1 MTETPA
7 VIEFILEKLKHAE
20 YGLKAR
26 EYTYGPVS
34 VSRRCAKVIPCP
46 RDLGGNAW

>member
-1 MTETPA
+1 MTEAPA
-7 VIEFILEKLKHAE
+7 VIEFILKKPKNAE

-46 RDLGGNAW
+46 RGLGGNAW